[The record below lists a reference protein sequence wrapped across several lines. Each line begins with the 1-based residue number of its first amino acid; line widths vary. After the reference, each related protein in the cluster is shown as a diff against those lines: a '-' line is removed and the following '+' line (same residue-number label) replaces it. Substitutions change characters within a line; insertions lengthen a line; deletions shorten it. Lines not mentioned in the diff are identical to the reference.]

1 MLELAFI
8 VLAHVAE
15 ELVHRMPD
23 RRLRRLH
30 MVLIVNQPEYVE
42 YQLAAVFALD
52 VGHQFVHIRVLF
64 EHLLQYCQRLSSVE
78 YAEQIGKELDVV
90 RMEDIISEQKGKNQ
104 VQVGFFL

>member
-52 VGHQFVHIRVLF
+52 VGDQFVHIRVLF
-64 EHLLQYCQRLSSVE
+64 EHLLQYLKADKAKNKKWECELGAEPQRVSGDGSH
-78 YAEQIGKELDVV
+78 KE
-90 RMEDIISEQKGKNQ
+90 RGRK
-104 VQVGFFL
+104 